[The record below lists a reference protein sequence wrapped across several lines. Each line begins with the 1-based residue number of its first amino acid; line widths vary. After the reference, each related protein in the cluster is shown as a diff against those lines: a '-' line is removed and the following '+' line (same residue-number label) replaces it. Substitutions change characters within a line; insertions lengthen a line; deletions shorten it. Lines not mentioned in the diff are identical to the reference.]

1 MVLSGFVKMLLA
13 QSVVAFPGVF
23 GRFLV
28 FSRVAQHDN

>member
-23 GRFLV
+23 GLFLA